1 MVSKL
6 RNQGH
11 EIAVHSITHR
21 TPGICKQTADEL
33 QIKMQGVTKYIVCM
47 DHSSALKL
55 KKVQFQMCV

>member
-33 QIKMQGVTKYIVCM
+33 QTKMQGVTKYIVCL
-47 DHSSALKL
+47 DHSIAVL
-55 KKVQFQMCV
+55 

>member
-6 RNQGH
+6 SNQGH

-33 QIKMQGVTKYIVCM
+33 QTKMLAKKNILI
-47 DHSSALKL
+47 HSGPEYL
-55 KKVQFQMCV
+55 KKSGQKTCEIK

>member
-33 QIKMQGVTKYIVCM
+33 QRKILGKKYYSTNTQWARIF
-47 DHSSALKL
+47 
-55 KKVQFQMCV
+55 KKVHDKKN